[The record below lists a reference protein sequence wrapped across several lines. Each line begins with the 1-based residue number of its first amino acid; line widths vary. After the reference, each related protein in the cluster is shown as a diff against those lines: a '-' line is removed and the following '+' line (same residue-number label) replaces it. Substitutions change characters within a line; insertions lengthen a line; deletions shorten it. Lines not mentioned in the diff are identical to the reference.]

1 MTMDSW
7 LVRIRKY
14 IGPVEVVIIFAILCV
29 LAHWLEQR
37 EKKQAAEKLVYEMQ
51 RYTAESKLLNDKA
64 EGYALPLDADVKVMD
79 SIFQPY
85 VIDSLCRY
93 IDTTCTRGY
102 VTLSKQA
109 PGYERLVVPK
119 RTYYMWVD
127 LKQYFPEGQLVLVTG
142 IAQDDDI
149 IQFHFRIE
157 EQQETLEDMMHKLDS
172 TLQVLQKQKP

>member
-1 MTMDSW
+1 MDSW
-7 LVRIRKY
+7 FVKIRKY
-14 IGPVEVVIIFAILCV
+14 IGPLELVIIVVIMGV
-29 LAHWLEQR
+29 LTYWLDQC